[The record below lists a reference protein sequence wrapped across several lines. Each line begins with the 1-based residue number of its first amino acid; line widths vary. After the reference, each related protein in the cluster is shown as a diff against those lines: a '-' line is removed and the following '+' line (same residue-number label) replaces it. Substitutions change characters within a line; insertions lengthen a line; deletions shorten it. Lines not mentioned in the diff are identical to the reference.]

1 MNKETAISLKNITKA
16 YPGVVANKNVDF
28 QVYKGEIHALVG
40 ENGAGKSTLMKILY
54 GIEQPDE
61 GEILINGTPQVIN
74 KVETAINL
82 GIGMVHQEFTLVPS
96 FTAPE
101 NIGLGQ
107 EPKNSRGLVDWKG
120 LNNAVMQIAKKY
132 GFEVDP
138 GLKMID
144 ASVGVQQRTEILK
157 TLYRNANILILD
169 EPTAVLTPQE
179 TDELFTVIRTLVDE
193 GKTVIFITHK
203 LREVMEIA
211 DRVTVMRAGEVQG
224 VSETNKTSITELA
237 SQMVGREVFLQVK
250 KDEAQPKEK
259 ILDVQ
264 NLWVHDARGLL
275 AVKGIDLEIKKGE
288 AQPKEKI
295 LDVQNLWVHD
305 ARGLLAVKGIDLE
318 IKKGEIVGIAGVEGN
333 GQTELVE
340 ALTGLRKA
348 SKGKVMY
355 LDEDIASSTPKNI
368 RRKKIA
374 HIPEDRTNTGLNTQ
388 LSIWENLIG
397 NSYFRKPLSA
407 RGIFNLKKVAEH
419 ANKLREDFDIR
430 APNVSLKVK
439 SLSGGNQ
446 QKVVVARELS
456 EDPSLTIA
464 SQPTR
469 GVDIGNIEAIHEQL
483 VQMRDE
489 GGAVLLVSA
498 ELDEVMAVADRV
510 GVMYEGEIVK
520 WVNPKEVDQAQMGLY
535 MAGVKD

>member
-1 MNKETAISLKNITKA
+1 MSKEIAIHLKNITKS
-16 YPGVVANKNVDF
+16 YPGVIANKNVDF
-28 QVYKGEIHALVG
+28 QVNKGEIHALVG

-61 GEILINGTPQVIN
+61 GEIVINGSMETIN

-107 EPKNSRGLVDWKG
+107 EPKNSKGLVDWKG
-120 LNNAVMQIAKKY
+120 LNKSVMDIAEKY
-132 GFEVDP
+132 GFKVDP

-179 TDELFTVIRTLVDE
+179 TDELFNVIRTLVNE

-224 VSETNKTSITELA
+224 VSETKNTSITELA

-250 KDEAQPKEK
+250 KDESNPKDE
-259 ILDVQ
+259 ILNVE

-275 AVKGIDLEIKKGE
+275 AVNGVNMSIKE
-288 AQPKEKI
+288 
-295 LDVQNLWVHD
+295 
-305 ARGLLAVKGIDLE
+305 
-318 IKKGEIVGIAGVEGN
+318 GEIVGIAGVEGN

-348 SKGKVMY
+348 SRGKIMY
-355 LDEDIASSTPKNI
+355 LGEDIASSTPKNI

-397 NSYFRKPLSA
+397 NSYFRKPLSSK
-407 RGIFNLKKVAEH
+407 GIFNLKKVAKH
-419 ANKLREDFDIR
+419 ANKLKEDFDIR
-430 APNVSLKVK
+430 SPNVSLKVK

-456 EDPSLTIA
+456 EDPTLTIA

-483 VQMRDE
+483 VQMRDD

-510 GVMYEGEIVK
+510 GVMYEGQIVK
-520 WVNPKEVDQAQMGLY
+520 WVNPKEVDQSQMGLY
-535 MAGVKD
+535 MAGVTE

>member
-1 MNKETAISLKNITKA
+1 MSKDSAIHLKNITKA
-16 YPGVVANKNVDF
+16 YPGVIANKNVDF
-28 QVYKGEIHALVG
+28 QVNKGEIHALVG

-61 GEILINGTPQVIN
+61 GEIFINGTTQIIN

-101 NIGLGQ
+101 NIGLGE
-107 EPKNSRGLVDWKG
+107 EPKNSRGLIDWKS
-120 LNNAVMQIAKKY
+120 LNKMVVDIAEKY
-132 GFEVDP
+132 GFKIDP

-179 TDELFTVIRTLVDE
+179 TDELFNVIRTLVDE

-203 LREVMEIA
+203 LREVMAIA

-224 VSETNKTSITELA
+224 VSETKDTSITELA
-237 SQMVGREVFLQVK
+237 SQMVGREVFLQVT
-250 KDEAQPKEK
+250 KDTANPKEE
-259 ILDVQ
+259 ILNVE
-264 NLWVHDARGLL
+264 NLWVHDARGLI
-275 AVKGIDLEIKKGE
+275 AVKGVDLNI
-288 AQPKEKI
+288 
-295 LDVQNLWVHD
+295 
-305 ARGLLAVKGIDLE
+305 R
-318 IKKGEIVGIAGVEGN
+318 KGEIVGIAGVEGN
-333 GQTELVE
+333 GQSELVE
-340 ALTGLRKA
+340 ALTGLRRA
-348 SKGKVMY
+348 SKGAIMY
-355 LDEDIASSTPKNI
+355 LGEDISSSTPKNI
-368 RRKKIA
+368 RRKKVA

-397 NSYFRKPLSA
+397 NSYFRNPLSS
-407 RGIFNLKKVAEH
+407 RGIFNLKKVAKH
-419 ANKLREDFDIR
+419 ANRLKEDFDIR
-430 APNVSLKVK
+430 SPSVSLKVK

-456 EDPSLTIA
+456 EDPILTIA

-483 VQMRDE
+483 VQMRDD

-510 GVMYEGEIVK
+510 GVMYEGQIVK
-520 WVNPKEVDQAQMGLY
+520 WVNPKEVDQSQMGLY
-535 MAGVKD
+535 MAGVTD

>member
-1 MNKETAISLKNITKA
+1 MNKESAIHLKNITKS
-16 YPGVVANKNVDF
+16 YPGVIANKNVEF
-28 QVYKGEIHALVG
+28 QVNKGEIHALVG

-61 GEILINGTPQVIN
+61 GEIFINEEKHIIS

-107 EPKNSRGLVDWKG
+107 EPRNSNGLIDWKG
-120 LNNAVMQIAKKY
+120 LNKLVVEIAEKY
-132 GFEVDP
+132 GFKVDP

-179 TDELFTVIRTLVDE
+179 TDELFNVIRTLVDE

-211 DRVTVMRAGEVQG
+211 DRVTVMRNGEVQG
-224 VSETNKTSITELA
+224 VAETKNTSITELA

-250 KDEAQPKEK
+250 KEEAQPKEE
-259 ILDVQ
+259 ILNVQ
-264 NLWVHDARGLL
+264 DLWVHDARGLL
-275 AVKGIDLEIKKGE
+275 AVNGVSLSIN
-288 AQPKEKI
+288 A
-295 LDVQNLWVHD
+295 
-305 ARGLLAVKGIDLE
+305 
-318 IKKGEIVGIAGVEGN
+318 GEIVGIAGVEGN
-333 GQTELVE
+333 GQSELVE

-348 SKGKVMY
+348 SKGTVHY
-355 LDEDIASSTPKNI
+355 LGEDIASSSPKNI
-368 RRKKIA
+368 RRKKVA

-397 NSYFRKPLSA
+397 NSYFRKPLSS
-407 RGIFNLKKVAEH
+407 RGIFNLKKIANH
-419 ANKLREDFDIR
+419 ANSLKEDFDIR
-430 APNVSLKVK
+430 APSVSLKVK

-456 EDPSLTIA
+456 EDPTLTIA

-510 GVMYEGEIVK
+510 AVMYEGQIVK

-535 MAGVKD
+535 MAGVKE

>member
-1 MNKETAISLKNITKA
+1 MNKESAIHLKNITKS
-16 YPGVVANKNVDF
+16 YPGVIANKNVEF
-28 QVYKGEIHALVG
+28 QVNKGEIHALVG

-61 GEILINGTPQVIN
+61 GEIFINEEKHIIN

-107 EPKNSRGLVDWKG
+107 EPRNSKGLIDWKG
-120 LNNAVMQIAKKY
+120 LNKLVVEIAEKY
-132 GFEVDP
+132 GFKVDP

-179 TDELFTVIRTLVDE
+179 TDELFNVIRTLVDE

-211 DRVTVMRAGEVQG
+211 DRVTVMRNGEVQG
-224 VSETNKTSITELA
+224 VAETKNTSITELA

-250 KDEAQPKEK
+250 KEEAQPKEE
-259 ILDVQ
+259 ILNVQ

-275 AVKGIDLEIKKGE
+275 AVNGVSLSIN
-288 AQPKEKI
+288 A
-295 LDVQNLWVHD
+295 
-305 ARGLLAVKGIDLE
+305 
-318 IKKGEIVGIAGVEGN
+318 GEIVGIAGVEGN
-333 GQTELVE
+333 GQSELVE

-348 SKGKVMY
+348 SKGTVHY
-355 LDEDIASSTPKNI
+355 LGEDIASSSPKNI
-368 RRKKIA
+368 RRKKVA

-397 NSYFRKPLSA
+397 NSYFRKPLSS
-407 RGIFNLKKVAEH
+407 RGIFNLKKIANH
-419 ANKLREDFDIR
+419 ANSLKEDFDIR
-430 APNVSLKVK
+430 APSVSLKVK

-456 EDPSLTIA
+456 EDPTLTIA

-510 GVMYEGEIVK
+510 AVMYEGQIVK

-535 MAGVKD
+535 MAGVKE

>member
-1 MNKETAISLKNITKA
+1 MNKESAIHLKNITKS
-16 YPGVVANKNVDF
+16 YPGVIANKNVEF
-28 QVYKGEIHALVG
+28 QVNKGEIHALVG

-54 GIEQPDE
+54 GIKQPDE
-61 GEILINGTPQVIN
+61 GEIFINEEKHTIS

-107 EPKNSRGLVDWKG
+107 EPRNSKGLIDWKG
-120 LNNAVMQIAKKY
+120 LNKLVVEIAEKY
-132 GFEVDP
+132 GFKVDP

-157 TLYRNANILILD
+157 ALYRNANILILD

-179 TDELFTVIRTLVDE
+179 TDELFNVIRTLVDE

-211 DRVTVMRAGEVQG
+211 DRVTVMRNGEVQG
-224 VSETNKTSITELA
+224 VSETKNTSITELA

-250 KDEAQPKEK
+250 KEEAQPKEE
-259 ILDVQ
+259 ILNVQ
-264 NLWVHDARGLL
+264 DLWVHDARGLL
-275 AVKGIDLEIKKGE
+275 AVNGVSLNIN
-288 AQPKEKI
+288 A
-295 LDVQNLWVHD
+295 
-305 ARGLLAVKGIDLE
+305 
-318 IKKGEIVGIAGVEGN
+318 GEIVGIAGVEGN
-333 GQTELVE
+333 GQSELVE

-348 SKGKVMY
+348 SKGTVHY
-355 LDEDIASSTPKNI
+355 LGEDIASSSPKNI

-397 NSYFRKPLSA
+397 NSYFRKPLSSK
-407 RGIFNLKKVAEH
+407 GIFNLKKIANH
-419 ANKLREDFDIR
+419 ANSLKDDFDIR
-430 APNVSLKVK
+430 APSVSLKVK

-456 EDPSLTIA
+456 EDPTLTIA

-510 GVMYEGEIVK
+510 AVMYEGQIVK

-535 MAGVKD
+535 MAGVKE

>member
-1 MNKETAISLKNITKA
+1 MNIAE
-16 YPGVVANKNVDF
+16 
-28 QVYKGEIHALVG
+28 
-40 ENGAGKSTLMKILY
+40 MY
-54 GIEQPDE
+54 GC
-61 GEILINGTPQVIN
+61 
-74 KVETAINL
+74 K
-82 GIGMVHQEFTLVPS
+82 
-96 FTAPE
+96 
-101 NIGLGQ
+101 
-107 EPKNSRGLVDWKG
+107 
-120 LNNAVMQIAKKY
+120 
-132 GFEVDP
+132 VDP

-179 TDELFTVIRTLVDE
+179 TDELFNVIRTLVNE

-224 VSETNKTSITELA
+224 VSETKNTSITELA

-250 KDEAQPKEK
+250 KDEAKPKDE
-259 ILDVQ
+259 ILSVE

-275 AVKGIDLEIKKGE
+275 AVNGVEMNIRE
-288 AQPKEKI
+288 
-295 LDVQNLWVHD
+295 
-305 ARGLLAVKGIDLE
+305 
-318 IKKGEIVGIAGVEGN
+318 GEIVGIAGVEGN

-348 SKGKVMY
+348 SKGKIMY
-355 LDEDIASSTPKNI
+355 LGEDIASSSPKNI

-374 HIPEDRTNTGLNTQ
+374 HIPEDRTNTGLNPQ

-397 NSYFRKPLSA
+397 NSYFRKPLSSK
-407 RGIFNLKKVAEH
+407 GIFNLKKVAKH
-419 ANKLREDFDIR
+419 ANKLKEDFDIR
-430 APNVSLKVK
+430 SPNVSLKVK

-456 EDPSLTIA
+456 EDPTLTIA

-483 VQMRDE
+483 VQMRDD

-510 GVMYEGEIVK
+510 GVMYEGQIVK
-520 WVNPKEVDQAQMGLY
+520 WVNPKEVDQSQMGLY
-535 MAGVKD
+535 MAGVTE

>member
-1 MNKETAISLKNITKA
+1 
-16 YPGVVANKNVDF
+16 
-28 QVYKGEIHALVG
+28 
-40 ENGAGKSTLMKILY
+40 
-54 GIEQPDE
+54 
-61 GEILINGTPQVIN
+61 
-74 KVETAINL
+74 
-82 GIGMVHQEFTLVPS
+82 
-96 FTAPE
+96 
-101 NIGLGQ
+101 
-107 EPKNSRGLVDWKG
+107 
-120 LNNAVMQIAKKY
+120 
-132 GFEVDP
+132 
-138 GLKMID
+138 
-144 ASVGVQQRTEILK
+144 
-157 TLYRNANILILD
+157 
-169 EPTAVLTPQE
+169 
-179 TDELFTVIRTLVDE
+179 
-193 GKTVIFITHK
+193 
-203 LREVMEIA
+203 
-211 DRVTVMRAGEVQG
+211 MRAGEVQG

-288 AQPKEKI
+288 
-295 LDVQNLWVHD
+295 
-305 ARGLLAVKGIDLE
+305 
-318 IKKGEIVGIAGVEGN
+318 IVGIAGVEGN

-348 SKGKVMY
+348 SEGKVMY

-419 ANKLREDFDIR
+419 SNKLREDFDIR

>member
-1 MNKETAISLKNITKA
+1 MNKESAIHLKNITKS
-16 YPGVVANKNVDF
+16 YPGVIANKNVEF
-28 QVYKGEIHALVG
+28 QVNKGEIHALVG

-61 GEILINGTPQVIN
+61 GEIFINEEKHTIS

-107 EPKNSRGLVDWKG
+107 EPRNSKGLIDWKG
-120 LNNAVMQIAKKY
+120 LNKLVVEIAEKY
-132 GFEVDP
+132 GFKVDP

-179 TDELFTVIRTLVDE
+179 TDELFNVIRTLVDE

-211 DRVTVMRAGEVQG
+211 DRVTVMRNGEVQG
-224 VSETNKTSITELA
+224 VSETKNTSITELA

-250 KDEAQPKEK
+250 KEEAQPKEE
-259 ILDVQ
+259 ILNVQ
-264 NLWVHDARGLL
+264 DLWVHDARGLL
-275 AVKGIDLEIKKGE
+275 AVNGVSLNIN
-288 AQPKEKI
+288 A
-295 LDVQNLWVHD
+295 
-305 ARGLLAVKGIDLE
+305 
-318 IKKGEIVGIAGVEGN
+318 GEIVGIAGVEGN
-333 GQTELVE
+333 GQSELVE

-348 SKGKVMY
+348 SKGTVHY
-355 LDEDIASSTPKNI
+355 LGEDIASSSPKNI

-397 NSYFRKPLSA
+397 NSYFRKPL
-407 RGIFNLKKVAEH
+407 IE
-419 ANKLREDFDIR
+419 
-430 APNVSLKVK
+430 
-439 SLSGGNQ
+439 GNF
-446 QKVVVARELS
+446 
-456 EDPSLTIA
+456 
-464 SQPTR
+464 
-469 GVDIGNIEAIHEQL
+469 
-483 VQMRDE
+483 
-489 GGAVLLVSA
+489 
-498 ELDEVMAVADRV
+498 
-510 GVMYEGEIVK
+510 
-520 WVNPKEVDQAQMGLY
+520 
-535 MAGVKD
+535 

>member
-1 MNKETAISLKNITKA
+1 MNKESAIHLKNITKS
-16 YPGVVANKNVDF
+16 YPGVIANKNVEF
-28 QVYKGEIHALVG
+28 QANKGEIHALVG

-61 GEILINGTPQVIN
+61 GEIFINEEKHIIN

-107 EPKNSRGLVDWKG
+107 EPRNSKGLIDWKG
-120 LNNAVMQIAKKY
+120 LNKLVVEIAEKY
-132 GFEVDP
+132 GFKVDP

-179 TDELFTVIRTLVDE
+179 TDELFNVIRTLVDE

-211 DRVTVMRAGEVQG
+211 DRVTVMRNGEVQG
-224 VSETNKTSITELA
+224 VSETKNTSITELA

-250 KDEAQPKEK
+250 KEEAQPKEE
-259 ILDVQ
+259 ILNVQ
-264 NLWVHDARGLL
+264 DLWVHDARGLL
-275 AVKGIDLEIKKGE
+275 AVNGVSLSIN
-288 AQPKEKI
+288 A
-295 LDVQNLWVHD
+295 
-305 ARGLLAVKGIDLE
+305 
-318 IKKGEIVGIAGVEGN
+318 GEIVGIAGVEGN
-333 GQTELVE
+333 GQSELVE

-348 SKGKVMY
+348 SKGTVHY
-355 LDEDIASSTPKNI
+355 LGEDIASSSPKNI
-368 RRKKIA
+368 RRKKVA

-397 NSYFRKPLSA
+397 NSYFRKPLSS
-407 RGIFNLKKVAEH
+407 RGIFNLKKIANH
-419 ANKLREDFDIR
+419 ANSLKEDFDIR
-430 APNVSLKVK
+430 APSVSLKVK

-456 EDPSLTIA
+456 EDPTLTIA

-510 GVMYEGEIVK
+510 AVMYEGQIVK

-535 MAGVKD
+535 MAGVKE

>member
-1 MNKETAISLKNITKA
+1 MSKEIAIHLKNITKS
-16 YPGVVANKNVDF
+16 YPGVIANKNVDF
-28 QVYKGEIHALVG
+28 QVNKGEIHALVG

-61 GEILINGTPQVIN
+61 GEIVINGSMETIS

-107 EPKNSRGLVDWKG
+107 EPKNSKGLVDWKG
-120 LNNAVMQIAKKY
+120 LNKSVMDIAEKY
-132 GFEVDP
+132 GFKVDP

-179 TDELFTVIRTLVDE
+179 TDELFNVIRTLVNE

-224 VSETNKTSITELA
+224 VSETKNTSITELA

-250 KDEAQPKEK
+250 KDESNPKDE
-259 ILDVQ
+259 ILNVE

-275 AVKGIDLEIKKGE
+275 AVNGVEMSIKE
-288 AQPKEKI
+288 
-295 LDVQNLWVHD
+295 
-305 ARGLLAVKGIDLE
+305 
-318 IKKGEIVGIAGVEGN
+318 GEIVGIAGVEGN

-348 SKGKVMY
+348 SRGKIMY
-355 LDEDIASSTPKNI
+355 LGEDIASSTPKNI

-397 NSYFRKPLSA
+397 NSYFRKPLSSK
-407 RGIFNLKKVAEH
+407 GIFNLKKVAKH
-419 ANKLREDFDIR
+419 ANKLKEDFDIR
-430 APNVSLKVK
+430 SPNVSLKVK

-456 EDPSLTIA
+456 EDPTLTIA

-469 GVDIGNIEAIHEQL
+469 GVDIGAIEFIHQRL
-483 VQMRDE
+483 IDMRDK
-489 GGAVLLVSA
+489 GAAILLVSV
-498 ELDEVMAVADRV
+498 ELEEVLSLSDRIVVMFDGNIV
-510 GVMYEGEIVK
+510 GERINKDVTDREL
-520 WVNPKEVDQAQMGLY
+520 GLL
-535 MAGVKD
+535 MAGVA

>member
-1 MNKETAISLKNITKA
+1 M
-16 YPGVVANKNVDF
+16 D
-28 QVYKGEIHALVG
+28 
-40 ENGAGKSTLMKILY
+40 
-54 GIEQPDE
+54 
-61 GEILINGTPQVIN
+61 
-74 KVETAINL
+74 
-82 GIGMVHQEFTLVPS
+82 
-96 FTAPE
+96 
-101 NIGLGQ
+101 
-107 EPKNSRGLVDWKG
+107 
-120 LNNAVMQIAKKY
+120 IAEKY
-132 GFEVDP
+132 GFKVDP

-179 TDELFTVIRTLVDE
+179 TDELFNVIRTLVNE

-224 VSETNKTSITELA
+224 VSETKNTSITELA

-250 KDEAQPKEK
+250 KDESNPKDE
-259 ILDVQ
+259 ILNVE

-275 AVKGIDLEIKKGE
+275 AVNGVEMSIKE
-288 AQPKEKI
+288 
-295 LDVQNLWVHD
+295 
-305 ARGLLAVKGIDLE
+305 
-318 IKKGEIVGIAGVEGN
+318 GEIVGIAGVEGN

-348 SKGKVMY
+348 SRGKIMY
-355 LDEDIASSTPKNI
+355 LGEDIASSTPKNI
-368 RRKKIA
+368 RRKKVA

-397 NSYFRKPLSA
+397 NSYFRNPLSS
-407 RGIFNLKKVAEH
+407 RGIFNLKKVAMH
-419 ANKLREDFDIR
+419 ANRLKEDFDIR
-430 APNVSLKVK
+430 APSVSLKVK

-456 EDPSLTIA
+456 EDPTLTIA

-483 VQMRDE
+483 VQMRDD

-510 GVMYEGEIVK
+510 GVMYEGQIVK
-520 WVNPKEVDQAQMGLY
+520 WVNPKEVDQSQMGLY
-535 MAGVKD
+535 MAGVTE

>member
-1 MNKETAISLKNITKA
+1 MNKDSAIHLKNITKA
-16 YPGVVANKNVDF
+16 YPGVIANKNVDF
-28 QVYKGEIHALVG
+28 QVNKGEIHALVG

-61 GEILINGTPQVIN
+61 GEIFINGTTQIIN

-101 NIGLGQ
+101 NIGLGE
-107 EPKNSRGLVDWKG
+107 EPKNSRGLIDWKS
-120 LNNAVMQIAKKY
+120 LNKMVVDIAEKY
-132 GFEVDP
+132 GFKIDP

-179 TDELFTVIRTLVDE
+179 TDELFNVIRTLVDE

-203 LREVMEIA
+203 LREVMAIA

-224 VSETNKTSITELA
+224 VSETKDTSITELA
-237 SQMVGREVFLQVK
+237 SQMVGREVFLQVT
-250 KDEAQPKEK
+250 KDTANPKEE
-259 ILDVQ
+259 ILNVE
-264 NLWVHDARGLL
+264 NLWVHDARGLI
-275 AVKGIDLEIKKGE
+275 AVKGVDLNI
-288 AQPKEKI
+288 
-295 LDVQNLWVHD
+295 
-305 ARGLLAVKGIDLE
+305 R
-318 IKKGEIVGIAGVEGN
+318 KGEIVGIAGVEGN
-333 GQTELVE
+333 GQSELVE
-340 ALTGLRKA
+340 ALTGLRRA
-348 SKGKVMY
+348 SKGAIMY
-355 LDEDIASSTPKNI
+355 LGEDISSSTPKNI
-368 RRKKIA
+368 RRKKVA
-374 HIPEDRTNTGLNTQ
+374 HIPEDRTNTGLNPQ

-397 NSYFRKPLSA
+397 NSYFRNPLSS
-407 RGIFNLKKVAEH
+407 RGIFNLKKVAKH
-419 ANKLREDFDIR
+419 ANRLKEDFDIR
-430 APNVSLKVK
+430 SPSVSLKVK

-456 EDPSLTIA
+456 EDPILTIA

-483 VQMRDE
+483 VQMRDD

-510 GVMYEGEIVK
+510 GVMYEGQIVK
-520 WVNPKEVDQAQMGLY
+520 WVNPKEVDQSQMGLY
-535 MAGVKD
+535 MAGVTD

>member
-1 MNKETAISLKNITKA
+1 MTKEIAIHLKNITKA
-16 YPGVVANKNVDF
+16 YPGVIANKNVDF
-28 QVYKGEIHALVG
+28 QVNKGEIHALVG

-54 GIEQPDE
+54 GLEQPDE
-61 GEILINGTPQVIN
+61 GEIIVDGSIKIIN

-107 EPKNSRGLVDWKG
+107 EPINSRGLVDWKG
-120 LNNAVMQIAKKY
+120 LNKSVVDLAKKY
-132 GFEVDP
+132 GFKVDP
-138 GLKMID
+138 SLKMID

-179 TDELFTVIRTLVDE
+179 TDELFIVMRTLVNE

-224 VSETNKTSITELA
+224 VSETKNTSITELA

-250 KDEAQPKEK
+250 KDKANPKDE
-259 ILDVQ
+259 ILNVE

-275 AVKGIDLEIKKGE
+275 AVNGINMSIRE
-288 AQPKEKI
+288 
-295 LDVQNLWVHD
+295 
-305 ARGLLAVKGIDLE
+305 
-318 IKKGEIVGIAGVEGN
+318 GEIVGIAGVEGN

-340 ALTGLRKA
+340 ALTGLRSA
-348 SKGKVMY
+348 SKGKIMY
-355 LDEDIASSTPKNI
+355 LGEDIASSTPKNI

-397 NSYFRKPLSA
+397 NSYFRKPLSSK
-407 RGIFNLKKVAEH
+407 GIFNLRKVAKH
-419 ANKLREDFDIR
+419 ANKLKEDFDIR
-430 APNVSLKVK
+430 TPNVSLKVK

-456 EDPSLTIA
+456 EDPILTIA

-483 VQMRDE
+483 VQMRDD

-498 ELDEVMAVADRV
+498 ELDEVMAVADKV
-510 GVMYEGEIVK
+510 GIMYEGQIVK
-520 WVNPKEVDQAQMGLY
+520 WVNPKEVDQSQMGLY
-535 MAGVKD
+535 MAGVTE

>member
-1 MNKETAISLKNITKA
+1 MSKETAIHLRNITKS
-16 YPGVVANKNVDF
+16 YPGVIANKNVDF
-28 QVYKGEIHALVG
+28 QVNKGEIHALVG

-61 GEILINGTPQVIN
+61 GEIIINGSLEIIN

-107 EPKNSRGLVDWKG
+107 EPKNSKGLVDWKG
-120 LNNAVMQIAKKY
+120 LNKAVMNIAEKY
-132 GFEVDP
+132 GFKVDP

-179 TDELFTVIRTLVDE
+179 TDELFNVIRTLVNE

-224 VSETNKTSITELA
+224 VSETKNTSITELA

-250 KDEAQPKEK
+250 KDEAKPKDE
-259 ILDVQ
+259 ILNVE

-275 AVKGIDLEIKKGE
+275 AVNGVEMSIRE
-288 AQPKEKI
+288 
-295 LDVQNLWVHD
+295 
-305 ARGLLAVKGIDLE
+305 
-318 IKKGEIVGIAGVEGN
+318 GEIVGIAGVEGN

-348 SKGKVMY
+348 SKGKIMY
-355 LDEDIASSTPKNI
+355 LGEDIASSTPKNI

-397 NSYFRKPLSA
+397 NSYFRKPLSSK
-407 RGIFNLKKVAEH
+407 GIFNLKKIAKH
-419 ANKLREDFDIR
+419 ANKLKEDFDIR
-430 APNVSLKVK
+430 APSVSLKVQ

-456 EDPSLTIA
+456 EDPTLTIA

-483 VQMRDE
+483 VQMRDD

-510 GVMYEGEIVK
+510 GVMYEGRIVK
-520 WVNPKEVDQAQMGLY
+520 WVNPKEVDQSQMGLF
-535 MAGVKD
+535 MAGVTE

>member
-1 MNKETAISLKNITKA
+1 MSKEIAIHLKNITKS
-16 YPGVVANKNVDF
+16 YPGVTANKNVDF
-28 QVYKGEIHALVG
+28 QVNKGEIHALVG

-61 GEILINGTPQVIN
+61 GEIVINGSTETIN

-107 EPKNSRGLVDWKG
+107 EPKNSKGLVDWKG
-120 LNNAVMQIAKKY
+120 LNKSVMDIAEKY
-132 GFEVDP
+132 GFKVDP

-179 TDELFTVIRTLVDE
+179 TDELFNVIRTLVNE

-224 VSETNKTSITELA
+224 VSETKNTSITELA

-250 KDEAQPKEK
+250 KDEANPKDE
-259 ILDVQ
+259 ILNVE

-275 AVKGIDLEIKKGE
+275 AVNGVEMSIKE
-288 AQPKEKI
+288 
-295 LDVQNLWVHD
+295 
-305 ARGLLAVKGIDLE
+305 
-318 IKKGEIVGIAGVEGN
+318 GEIVGIAGVEGN

-348 SKGKVMY
+348 SRGKIMY
-355 LDEDIASSTPKNI
+355 LGEDIASSTPKNI

-397 NSYFRKPLSA
+397 NSYFRKPLSSK
-407 RGIFNLKKVAEH
+407 GIFNLKKVAKH
-419 ANKLREDFDIR
+419 ANKLKEDFDIR
-430 APNVSLKVK
+430 SPNVSLKVK
-439 SLSGGNQ
+439 SL
-446 QKVVVARELS
+446 
-456 EDPSLTIA
+456 
-464 SQPTR
+464 
-469 GVDIGNIEAIHEQL
+469 
-483 VQMRDE
+483 
-489 GGAVLLVSA
+489 
-498 ELDEVMAVADRV
+498 
-510 GVMYEGEIVK
+510 
-520 WVNPKEVDQAQMGLY
+520 
-535 MAGVKD
+535 

>member
-1 MNKETAISLKNITKA
+1 MSKEIAIHLKNITKS
-16 YPGVVANKNVDF
+16 YPGVIANKNVDF
-28 QVYKGEIHALVG
+28 QVNKGEIHALVG

-61 GEILINGTPQVIN
+61 GEIVINGSTETIN

-107 EPKNSRGLVDWKG
+107 EPKNSKGLVDWKG
-120 LNNAVMQIAKKY
+120 LNKSVMDIAEKY
-132 GFEVDP
+132 GFKVDP

-179 TDELFTVIRTLVDE
+179 TDELFNVIRTLVNE

-224 VSETNKTSITELA
+224 VSETKNTSITELA

-250 KDEAQPKEK
+250 KDEANPKDE
-259 ILDVQ
+259 ILNVE

-275 AVKGIDLEIKKGE
+275 AVNGVEMSIKE
-288 AQPKEKI
+288 
-295 LDVQNLWVHD
+295 
-305 ARGLLAVKGIDLE
+305 
-318 IKKGEIVGIAGVEGN
+318 GEIVGIAGVEGN

-348 SKGKVMY
+348 SRGKIMY
-355 LDEDIASSTPKNI
+355 LGEDIASSTPKNI

-397 NSYFRKPLSA
+397 NSYFRKPLSSK
-407 RGIFNLKKVAEH
+407 GIFNLKKVAKH
-419 ANKLREDFDIR
+419 ANKLKEDFDL
-430 APNVSLKVK
+430 SLIHI
-439 SLSGGNQ
+439 
-446 QKVVVARELS
+446 S
-456 EDPSLTIA
+456 E
-464 SQPTR
+464 PTR
-469 GVDIGNIEAIHEQL
+469 P
-483 VQMRDE
+483 
-489 GGAVLLVSA
+489 
-498 ELDEVMAVADRV
+498 
-510 GVMYEGEIVK
+510 Y
-520 WVNPKEVDQAQMGLY
+520 
-535 MAGVKD
+535 

>member
-1 MNKETAISLKNITKA
+1 MNKESAIHLKNITKS
-16 YPGVVANKNVDF
+16 YPGVIANKNVEF
-28 QVYKGEIHALVG
+28 QVNKGEIHALVG

-61 GEILINGTPQVIN
+61 GEIFINEEKHIIN

-107 EPKNSRGLVDWKG
+107 EPRNSKGLIDWKG
-120 LNNAVMQIAKKY
+120 LNKLVVEIAEKY
-132 GFEVDP
+132 GFKVDP

-179 TDELFTVIRTLVDE
+179 TDELFNVIRTLVDE

-211 DRVTVMRAGEVQG
+211 DRVTVMRNGEVQG
-224 VSETNKTSITELA
+224 VAETKNTSITELA

-250 KDEAQPKEK
+250 KEEAQPKEE
-259 ILDVQ
+259 ILNVQ
-264 NLWVHDARGLL
+264 DLWVHDARGLL
-275 AVKGIDLEIKKGE
+275 AVNGVSLSIN
-288 AQPKEKI
+288 A
-295 LDVQNLWVHD
+295 
-305 ARGLLAVKGIDLE
+305 
-318 IKKGEIVGIAGVEGN
+318 GEIVGIAGVEGN
-333 GQTELVE
+333 GQSELVE

-348 SKGKVMY
+348 SKGTVHY
-355 LDEDIASSTPKNI
+355 LGEDIASSSPKNI
-368 RRKKIA
+368 RRKKVA

-397 NSYFRKPLSA
+397 NSYFRKPLSS
-407 RGIFNLKKVAEH
+407 RGIFNLKKIAKH
-419 ANKLREDFDIR
+419 ANSLKEDFDIR
-430 APNVSLKVK
+430 APSVSLKVK

-456 EDPSLTIA
+456 EDPTLTIA

-510 GVMYEGEIVK
+510 AVMYEGQIVK

-535 MAGVKD
+535 MAGVKE